1 MGEKPQRNMVSALGR
16 MLTFYG
22 LMVVQRGDGVL
33 VVKGGNFDPNASWM
47 EPSNH
52 NALRLTRIIT
62 SLRLFKLDSHADALQ
77 AFLCGLP
84 ELTGHPSRPY
94 WWSA

>member
-1 MGEKPQRNMVSALGR
+1 

-77 AFLCGLP
+77 AFYVAYLSSLAIHRGRI
-84 ELTGHPSRPY
+84 GGARDQ
-94 WWSA
+94 